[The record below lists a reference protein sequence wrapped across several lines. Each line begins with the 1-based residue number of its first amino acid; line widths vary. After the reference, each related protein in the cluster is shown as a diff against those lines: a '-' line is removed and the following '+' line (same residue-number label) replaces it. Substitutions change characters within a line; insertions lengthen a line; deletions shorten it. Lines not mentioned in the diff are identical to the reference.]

1 MSYFYNYE
9 NQTSY
14 NLSLNMLIQVKNV
27 NVRLYIHI
35 IYLLKHKS
43 WTRGSFI
50 KMVSINKNYTEQNW
64 SREKF

>member
-27 NVRLYIHI
+27 NVGLYIHI
-35 IYLLKHKS
+35 I
-43 WTRGSFI
+43 
-50 KMVSINKNYTEQNW
+50 
-64 SREKF
+64 